1 MTNKFK
7 TLLKTTAALAT
18 LMVGSQSWGATLTAE
33 NGDNL
38 AANKIV
44 TGSFAALRSAGGPSD
59 ITYGITTPAGCT
71 VYLSQTTANT
81 FSGNITLGSKNKWYL
96 DLAADLAL
104 PASFTSPAG
113 VSSLIITNG
122 FAAAGL
128 TLTEETQ
135 DQFELTVLET
145 AVVNLASAGA
155 LTLPITVRADQTL
168 TTGATVQTISSKLTG
183 AGGVT
188 LDAGTNTLA
197 SDLSGLTGN
206 LTLGSGINNVTT
218 DLSKFKGTLV
228 TGGPLNISTK
238 LNNEKLKLPI
248 NLSIPQADTVTVG
261 SGTMKKV
268 TVGSTSGATI
278 DSTGN
283 VVIEELVLTALS
295 TGTFNLG
302 PGAGATIT
310 IKKIT
315 GVADG
320 VIIDN
325 TGAGTLVLPKLDEF
339 VGVIQATGTGTIT
352 VK

>member
-7 TLLKTTAALAT
+7 TLLKTTAAVAT

-33 NGDNL
+33 NGDTL

-44 TGSFAALRSAGGPSD
+44 TGSFAALRSAGTAAA
-59 ITYGITTPAGCT
+59 IAHGITTPAGCI
-71 VYLSQTTANT
+71 VYFSQISANT
-81 FSGNITLGSKNKWYL
+81 FTGNITLGSKNKWYL
-96 DLAADLAL
+96 DLAAALAL
-104 PASFTSPAG
+104 PASFTSTAG

-122 FAAAGL
+122 AGGL
-128 TLTEETQ
+128 TLVEATQ

-145 AVVNLASAGA
+145 AVVNLASNGA

-168 TTGATVQTISSKLTG
+168 TTGSQVTSISSKLTG
-183 AGGVT
+183 AGNVT
-188 LDAGTNTLA
+188 LNAATVAIA

-218 DLSKFKGTLV
+218 DLSKFKGTLI
-228 TGGPLNISTK
+228 TGAALDISTK

-248 NLSIPQADTVTVG
+248 NLSTDHVVTVG
-261 SGTMKKV
+261 AGTMKKV
-268 TVGSTSGATI
+268 TGTADTAGIT
-278 DSTGN
+278 STGT
-283 VVIEELVLTALS
+283 VVIEELVLSSLNS
-295 TGTFNLG
+295 GETFNLS
-302 PGAGATIT
+302 PGTGATIT

-325 TGAGTLVLPKLDEF
+325 TGSGTLVLPKLDEF
-339 VGVIQATGTGTIT
+339 VGVIKATGAGTIT